1 MKQKV
6 LPLFIA
12 NERIPL
18 RDDLL
23 VHLTVYDIPSVLLR
37 EFCTKVVNSGYP
49 GGISDAIKYLMWRA
63 IEAQK

>member
-23 VHLTVYDIPSVLLR
+23 VHVTIYDIPSILLK
-37 EFCTKVVNSGYP
+37 EFCTKVVNPKYP
-49 GGISDAIKYLMWRA
+49 GGISDAIKDLMWKA
-63 IEAQK
+63 IEAQN